1 MRIILITLF
10 IFISYILYGQ
20 SVSAPLGR
28 TYQVSTNNQDASGFI
43 INGFNSEVLLTSIGL
58 VNPPA
63 GTTFSITTTAGLSF
77 ASGYNTWSNITR
89 ISFTGTQANVNNA
102 LASLKINTGGTL
114 GNVQISVST
123 TVNPVGYYYNPING
137 HFYRPVATTA
147 TYDNAKSLSTSQ
159 TFKGQ
164 TGYLVT
170 ITSANE
176 ESFIISNVPQSNVWF
191 ALTDRAQEGYWR
203 IDAGPENGTLI
214 KTQNGQ
220 TTGNI
225 AGQYNNW
232 CNGEPNNSG
241 DEDFAVTK
249 WGGGSC
255 WNDLPGNVSWSNP
268 YIVEFGTWSNPEDQ
282 TFTGFY
288 AANTTNTVA
297 ITNILSGTISIPVT
311 LTSRPQ
317 LTLYRVVNGSD
328 VLVDVKTV
336 ATNGSYTFTLPNQN
350 STYKLVPSL
359 IVQGV
364 TNEDFTLVFNET
376 KNINTPNNL
385 QSGLSMTGTKQW
397 KSSDMNRNGI
407 LDLGDAYLLI
417 AHTTGLR
424 VSNEVLWFNP
434 SDYDSITKNNF
445 GVINPVS
452 HFTINVLTSNVT
464 QNMKY
469 CILGDVNLSHSSQ

>member
-102 LASLKINTGGTL
+102 LSSLKINTGGTL

-137 HFYRPVATTA
+137 HFYRPISTTA
-147 TYDNAKSLSTSQ
+147 TYDNAKALSAAQ

-176 ESFIISNVPQSNVWF
+176 ESFIISNVPQSNIWF
-191 ALTDRAQEGYWR
+191 ALTDRAQEGFWR

-220 TTGNI
+220 TAGNI
-225 AGQYNNW
+225 TGQYNNW
-232 CNGEPNNSG
+232 CVGEPNNSG

-255 WNDLPGNVSWSNP
+255 WNDLPGTSSWSNP
-268 YIVEFGTWSNPEDQ
+268 YIVEFGTWTNPQDQ

-297 ITNILSGTISIPVT
+297 ITNILSGTVSIPAT

-336 ATNGSYTFTLPNQN
+336 ATNGSYSFTLPNQN

-359 IVQGV
+359 TVQGI
-364 TNEDFTLVFNET
+364 TIDDFNLIFGET
-376 KNINTPNNL
+376 KNINTPNNTPT
-385 QSGLSMTGTKQW
+385 GLVMTGTKQW
-397 KSSDMNRNGI
+397 KSSDMNSNGI
-407 LDLGDAYLLI
+407 LDIGDAFLVVS
-417 AHTTGLR
+417 HTTGLR
-424 VSNEVLWFNP
+424 TSNQVLWFNP

-445 GVINPVS
+445 GSVTPVS
-452 HFTINVLTSNVT
+452 NFTINVSTSNVT
-464 QNMKY
+464 QNIKY

>member
-1 MRIILITLF
+1 MRTFLIILLSF
-10 IFISYILYGQ
+10 FVSFSYGQ
-20 SVSAPLGR
+20 SVSAPLSR
-28 TYQVSTNNQDASGFI
+28 TYQVSTSGQDASGFI
-43 INGFNSEVLLTSIGL
+43 INGFTNETLLTSIGL

-63 GTTFSITTTAGLSF
+63 GTTFSITTTTGLSF
-77 ASGYNTWSNITR
+77 ATGYSSWSNQSR
-89 ISFTGTQANVNNA
+89 IAFTGTVTNINNA
-102 LASLKINTGGTL
+102 LASLKINTGSNV

-137 HFYRPVATTA
+137 HFYRPISTGN
-147 TYDNAKSLSTSQ
+147 TYTGARAAALST

-170 ITSANE
+170 ITSADE
-176 ESFIISNVPQSNVWF
+176 DAFIYNNVPQSQIWF
-191 ALTDRAQEGYWR
+191 ALTDELSEGQWR

-214 KTQNGQ
+214 KTSNGQ

-225 AGQYNNW
+225 VGQYNNW
-232 CNGEPNNSG
+232 APGEPNNSG
-241 DEDFAVTK
+241 NEDYAVTK
-249 WGGGSC
+249 WNGTQ
-255 WNDLPGNVSWSNP
+255 WNDLPNNFSCP
-268 YIVEFGTWSNPEDQ
+268 YVIEYGTWTNPQDQ

-297 ITNILSGTISIPVT
+297 ITNTLSGTITIPAT

-364 TNEDFTLVFNET
+364 TNEDFTLIFNET

-397 KSSDMNRNGI
+397 KSSDMNKNGI

-434 SDYDSITKNNF
+434 SNYDLITKNNF
-445 GVINPVS
+445 GSISPVL
-452 HFTINVLTSNVT
+452 HFTINVSTSNVT
-464 QNMKY
+464 QNIKY

>member
-1 MRIILITLF
+1 MRTFLIILLSF
-10 IFISYILYGQ
+10 FVSFSYGQ

-28 TYQVSTNNQDASGFI
+28 TYQVSTSGQDASGFV
-43 INGFNSEVLLTSIGL
+43 INGFTNETLLTSIGL

-63 GTTFSITTTAGLSF
+63 GTTFSITTTTGLSF
-77 ASGYNTWSNITR
+77 ATGYNSWSNQSR
-89 ISFTGTQANVNNA
+89 IAFTGTVTNINNA
-102 LASLKINTGGTL
+102 LASLKINTGSNL

-137 HFYRPVATTA
+137 HFYRPISTGN
-147 TYDNAKSLSTSQ
+147 TYTGARAASLLT

-170 ITSANE
+170 ITSADE
-176 ESFIISNVPQSNVWF
+176 DAFIYNNVPQSQIWF
-191 ALTDRAQEGYWR
+191 ALTDESSEGQWR

-214 KTQNGQ
+214 KTSNGQ
-220 TTGNI
+220 TAGNI
-225 AGQYNNW
+225 VGQYNNW
-232 CNGEPNNSG
+232 AGGEPNNSG
-241 DEDFAVTK
+241 NEDYAVTK
-249 WGGGSC
+249 WNGTQ
-255 WNDLPGNVSWSNP
+255 WNDLPNNFNCP
-268 YIVEFGTWSNPEDQ
+268 YVIEYGTWTNPQDQ

-297 ITNILSGTISIPVT
+297 ITNTLSGTITIPAT

-364 TNEDFTLVFNET
+364 TTQDFTLIFNET
-376 KNINTPNNL
+376 NNINTPNNL

-397 KSSDMNRNGI
+397 KASDMNRNGI

-434 SDYDSITKNNF
+434 SNYDLITKNNF
-445 GVINPVS
+445 GSISPVL
-452 HFTINVLTSNVT
+452 HFTINVSTSNVT
-464 QNMKY
+464 QNIKY

>member
-1 MRIILITLF
+1 MRTFLIILLSF
-10 IFISYILYGQ
+10 FVSFSYGQ

-28 TYQVSTNNQDASGFI
+28 TYQVSTSGQDASGFI

-102 LASLKINTGGTL
+102 LASLKINTGSSL

-123 TVNPVGYYYNPING
+123 TINPVGYYYNPING
-137 HFYRPVATTA
+137 HFYRPITPGASYTVARATSLTT
-147 TYDNAKSLSTSQ
+147 

-164 TGYLVT
+164 QGYLVT

-176 ESFIISNVPQSNVWF
+176 ETFIQSNVPQTNIWF
-191 ALTDRAQEGYWR
+191 AATDEVIDGKWV
-203 IDAGPENGTLI
+203 IDAGPEKGTVM

-220 TTGNI
+220 LNGNI
-225 AGQYNNW
+225 TGVYNNW
-232 CNGEPNNSG
+232 APGEPNGSG
-241 DEDFAVTK
+241 HSEDYAVTK
-249 WGGGSC
+249 WGGGNQ
-255 WNDLPGNVSWSNP
+255 WNDLSNNWTNP
-268 YIVEFGTWSNPEDQ
+268 YVIEYGTWTNPQDQ

-385 QSGLSMTGTKQW
+385 QSGLSMTGTNQW